1 MDTLRLIPRTGT
13 EEILLAVLR
22 ELESIHADLERLV
35 GVGAPPQPEEA
46 PVAKAAAP
54 AKKPAAKRSTARKK
68 P

>member
-35 GVGAPPQPEEA
+35 GVGAPPQP
-46 PVAKAAAP
+46 VAE
-54 AKKPAAKRSTARKK
+54 KPAAAKVPAPRKRQVKKK